1 MDNVIP
7 LHAASPIEAIAS
19 RPLLEAFLEGQGPAT
34 RKAYLSDLEAF
45 AAYLQLDSARTAAD
59 RLLASGHG
67 PANATVL
74 AWRSAMVESGLKP
87 ATINRRLAA
96 ARSLVAL
103 AKALD
108 RVTWDLDIRNVK
120 SQAYRD
126 TNRAGPARGA
136 LDGVLAAWEARGDG
150 KRLRDIA
157 LLRLLHDLGLR
168 RQEAI
173 NLDLADVDQDRSAV
187 AIVGKGRA
195 EPELLTLPAETLT
208 AIKAWLTAR
217 GTEPGPLFPN
227 FDRAKQGDGRLTGRA
242 VHKICTKHGFRP
254 HGLRHLAIT
263 EALDLT
269 GGDVRGVQRFS
280 RHRDLKTVLI
290 YDDNRQDFGGRI
302 AEKVA
307 RGGSAVKA
315 D

>member
-1 MDNVIP
+1 MDISPLDEVSPVEVI
-7 LHAASPIEAIAS
+7 AA
-19 RPLLEAFLEGQGPAT
+19 RPLLESFLEGQGAAT
-34 RKAYLSDLEAF
+34 RKAYLSDLAAF
-45 AAYLQLDSARTAAD
+45 ASYLHVADARTAAD
-59 RLLASGHG
+59 HLLASGHG
-67 PANATVL
+67 PANATAL
-74 AWRSAMVESGLKP
+74 AWRAQMVADGLKP
-87 ATINRRLAA
+87 STINRRLAA
-96 ARSLVAL
+96 LRSLATL

-108 RVTWDLDIRNVK
+108 RIGWELDVRNVK
-120 SQAYRD
+120 SQAYRN
-126 TNRAGPARGA
+126 TNCAGPARSA
-136 LDGVLAAWEARGDG
+136 LDDVLAAWEARGDG

-173 NLDLADVDQDRSAV
+173 DLDLADVDLERETV

-195 EPELLTLPAETLT
+195 EPELLTLPPETAA
-208 AIKAWLTAR
+208 AIRAWLAAR
-217 GTEPGPLFPN
+217 GAEAGPLFTN

-242 VHKICTKHGFRP
+242 VHKICTSHGFRP

-269 GGDVRGVQRFS
+269 AGDVRGVQRFS

-290 YDDNRQDFGGRI
+290 YDDNRQDFAGRI

-307 RGGSAVKA
+307 RGDQSGKV
-315 D
+315 